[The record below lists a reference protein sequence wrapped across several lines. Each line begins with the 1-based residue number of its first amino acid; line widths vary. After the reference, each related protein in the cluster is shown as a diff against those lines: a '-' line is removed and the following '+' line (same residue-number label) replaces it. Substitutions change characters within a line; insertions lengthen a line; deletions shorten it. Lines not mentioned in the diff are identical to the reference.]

1 MPFSS
6 ISIGERDEVWLDLVE
21 GRSIKLSPDCI
32 VRISDSGSLEIQ
44 RGESSTTLYPPHS
57 WKRMQVVDPY
67 ALAASLMA
75 KQVQEEADNA
85 RKIA

>member
-1 MPFSS
+1 
-6 ISIGERDEVWLDLVE
+6 
-21 GRSIKLSPDCI
+21 
-32 VRISDSGSLEIQ
+32 
-44 RGESSTTLYPPHS
+44 
-57 WKRMQVVDPY
+57 MQVVDPY